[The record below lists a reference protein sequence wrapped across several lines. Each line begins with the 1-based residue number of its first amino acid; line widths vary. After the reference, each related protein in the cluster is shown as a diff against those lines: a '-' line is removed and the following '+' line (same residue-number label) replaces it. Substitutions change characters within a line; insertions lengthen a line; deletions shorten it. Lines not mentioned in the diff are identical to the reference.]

1 MFSLV
6 NFSCRI
12 SRSSST
18 SYPFWVVSFGG
29 PIVIVAAVIQAA
41 LRKPYSIKFLLEPLY
56 PKLHVMSVMI
66 FYCDNYVM
74 HIHQYL
80 VSTGNNIKMPKPI
93 RNLGSEMCGGEGRI
107 NFKLT

>member
-1 MFSLV
+1 M

-18 SYPFWVVSFGG
+18 SYPYWVVSFGG

-41 LRKPYSIKFLLEPLY
+41 LRKPYSIFAGAIVSKVAC
-56 PKLHVMSVMI
+56 HVGHDI
-66 FYCDNYVM
+66 YCDNYVM

-80 VSTGNNIKMPKPI
+80 VSPGNSIKMPNPI
-93 RNLGSEMCGGEGRI
+93 RNLGSELWGGWEGREEPI
-107 NFKLT
+107 SN